1 MKRNCFSLSYSL
13 LGVLFLLSCLPS
25 LADKKRSADAP
36 TSPSIQDSQLYFS
49 DRVFAAPGR
58 LFMQRIKTIPADA
71 PIEATD
77 LPADFALNPPPSPS
91 TA

>member
-1 MKRNCFSLSYSL
+1 MKRNSFSLSYSL

-25 LADKKRSADAP
+25 LADKKRSTDTP

-49 DRVFAAPGR
+49 NRVFAAPGR

-71 PIEATD
+71 PIRIWRFTVERHH
-77 LPADFALNPPPSPS
+77 
-91 TA
+91 